1 MLNCFKD
8 AHIEHIVNEN
18 TLNLIMGYCD
28 ETGDGEIIA
37 RSNCNEV
44 AMYLNLLRLYLV
56 LTFHL
61 LAMYRRDRLQR
72 ALRSHN
78 DWRHPQQGQLAER

>member
-1 MLNCFKD
+1 MLRCFKD

-44 AMYLNLLRLYLV
+44 AMYLQSTSYLLSTYFP
-56 LTFHL
+56 LTGYVQ
-61 LAMYRRDRLQR
+61 A
-72 ALRSHN
+72 RSTTTSS
-78 DWRHPQQGQLAER
+78 PLSS

>member
-1 MLNCFKD
+1 MLRCFKD

-18 TLNLIMGYCD
+18 TLNLIMSYCD

-44 AMYLNLLRLYLV
+44 AMYLQS
-56 LTFHL
+56 T
-61 LAMYRRDRLQR
+61 
-72 ALRSHN
+72 SS
-78 DWRHPQQGQLAER
+78 